1 MDTTEVLKVCFVQ
14 VPKAIGSFFLGLLL
28 GILPAILYI
37 FTFFGLA
44 LVRLPIDIFKT
55 TKAAAKT
62 VTLRPGL
69 RILIILL
76 LPIIHLLIL
85 LIVGCVFALLF
96 FIVATSV
103 RLFMRPC
110 EVGFWLFPITQFPE
124 RIRRNW
130 NAPVLFVDCEK
141 HHVRQDCPTILCIY
155 HLVSQVM
162 FLPLEGHDTG
172 VPANWDGKMY
182 GIKVEGFTEETSN
195 SYDLFWDHFTFM
207 CLTERAELLEKKWI
221 VRDDPSILLSISSVA
236 ILSIVANSVRKQGD
250 DIEAIVLTNN
260 VVWNSINRP
269 KQDNILNVVWPRL
282 VNVKKSLNKNAE
294 LAEQENIDII
304 TAMVCSNQTDE
315 LKEYLDGMEKNKNYE
330 DNKKICSKVMELSAM
345 LTRFKPINDRLA
357 EYRY

>member
-1 MDTTEVLKVCFVQ
+1 
-14 VPKAIGSFFLGLLL
+14 
-28 GILPAILYI
+28 
-37 FTFFGLA
+37 
-44 LVRLPIDIFKT
+44 
-55 TKAAAKT
+55 
-62 VTLRPGL
+62 
-69 RILIILL
+69 
-76 LPIIHLLIL
+76 
-85 LIVGCVFALLF
+85 
-96 FIVATSV
+96 
-103 RLFMRPC
+103 
-110 EVGFWLFPITQFPE
+110 
-124 RIRRNW
+124 
-130 NAPVLFVDCEK
+130 
-141 HHVRQDCPTILCIY
+141 
-155 HLVSQVM
+155 M

-182 GIKVEGFTEETSN
+182 GIKVDGFTEETSN
-195 SYDLFWDHFTFM
+195 SSDLFWDHFTFM

-221 VRDDPSILLSISSVA
+221 VRKDPSILLSISSVA

-315 LKEYLDGMEKNKNYE
+315 LKEYLDGKEKNKNYE

-345 LTRFKPINDRLA
+345 LTRFKPINDKLA